1 MICLDNSA
9 AVVHRASLKERSE
22 QRRRRHPL
30 AGWMFAVVLTFWIT
44 HDLLKFTISSD
55 TVSHIITGGKA
66 EDRSE
71 CRK

>member
-1 MICLDNSA
+1 
-9 AVVHRASLKERSE
+9 
-22 QRRRRHPL
+22 
-30 AGWMFAVVLTFWIT
+30 MFAVVLTFWIT